1 MSRPNPFLDAITDP
15 AKNFL
20 AFFAVSVLF
29 FNVFAAGLST
39 LFWDNLGGW
48 LQTVTGI
55 QNVVLL
61 RVGILLGLAA
71 LLLLAIYATNLTDS
85 VRRLL
90 TKLRLVDAVVPQD
103 ARVVPLTDTCAGLI
117 AIMSL
122 SDNSPAEVALRHH
135 WNRGDR
141 PSGPVF
147 DHRHGLR
154 YCWLITTPDSLGYA
168 RNLHQRLI
176 DEGIAEQINLFYG
189 DYTLPDA
196 ANPQQPLTL
205 NLSSAEANDPD
216 AVLHRVNS
224 IYIHAQRLGL
234 REDDVIVDFTGG
246 TKPLGV
252 GAFLACTRPGRRLQY
267 IAGRESPELLE
278 IKVDYQMKAVK

>member
-1 MSRPNPFLDAITDP
+1 MSRPNPFLTAITDP

-48 LQTVTGI
+48 LQTVTGL
-55 QNVVLL
+55 QNEVLL
-61 RVGILLGLAA
+61 RGGILLGLTA
-71 LLLLAIYATNLTDS
+71 LLLLAIYATSLTDG

-90 TKLRLVDAVVPQD
+90 TKLRLVNTIIPQD
-103 ARVVPLTDTCAGLI
+103 ATVVPLTETCAGLV

-135 WNRGDR
+135 WN
-141 PSGPVF
+141 SGQAS
-147 DHRHGLR
+147 HLR
-154 YCWLITTPDSLGYA
+154 YGWLVTTPDSLGYA
-168 RNLHQRLI
+168 RKLHQRLI
-176 DEGIAEQINLFYG
+176 DEGIAEQITLFYG

-196 ANPQQPLTL
+196 ADPHSQLTL
-205 NLSSAEANDPD
+205 NLSAAEANDPD
-216 AVLHRVNS
+216 AVLHLVNS

-234 REDDVIVDFTGG
+234 SENDVIVDFTGG

-252 GAFLACTRPGRRLQY
+252 GAFLACTRPGRRLEY
-267 IAGRESPELLE
+267 IAGREQPELLE
-278 IKVDYQMKAVK
+278 IKIDYQLKPVK